1 MVPMH
6 EMRDSCPLTRMA
18 GEGWGEGA
26 SARKTAPLRPS
37 GTSPGKRE
45 EDNSGF
51 CTSNTSGVAL

>member
-6 EMRDSCPLTRMA
+6 EMRDSCSLSRMV

-26 SARKTAPLRPS
+26 SALKAAPLRPS
-37 GTSPGKRE
+37 DTSPRKRE
-45 EDNSGF
+45 EDSGF